1 MVDSGALFTQGF
13 YRKLVSDRADRHY
26 LWVGRFSG
34 FLITMVGVLYAL
46 FLIERVLYSFL
57 LTETMAT
64 YMGISFLG
72 GIVWRRANRY
82 GALASL
88 VTAMAANFL
97 LYHLRHE
104 RLDHWDPWV
113 FLASLAAGI
122 VALVGV
128 SLLTAPESA
137 ESRASFYDRLE
148 SSTDPGAPSSPK
160 GVAEA
165 GQQSLLVNLL
175 HLRRGAAGVGFF
187 RAYREDLTGFA
198 VGWLIAAGLV
208 LGTALLLGS

>member
-1 MVDSGALFTQGF
+1 
-13 YRKLVSDRADRHY
+13 
-26 LWVGRFSG
+26 
-34 FLITMVGVLYAL
+34 
-46 FLIERVLYSFL
+46 
-57 LTETMAT
+57 MAT

-88 VTAMAANFL
+88 VTALGANFL
-97 LYHLRHE
+97 LYYLRNE

-113 FLASLAAGI
+113 FLGSLAAG
-122 VALVGV
+122 VLALVVV
-128 SLLTAPESA
+128 SLLTAPEST

-148 SSTDPGAPSSPK
+148 TPTDADAPSSPK

-165 GQQSLLVNLL
+165 GLQSLLVNLL
-175 HLRRGAAGVGFF
+175 HPRRGAAGVGFF
-187 RAYREDLTGFA
+187 QAYREDLKGFA

-208 LGTALLLGS
+208 LGTALLLHS

>member
-1 MVDSGALFTQGF
+1 MT
-13 YRKLVSDRADRHY
+13 DRGDRHY

-34 FLITMVGVLYAL
+34 FLITMIGVVYAL

-57 LTETMAT
+57 LTETLAT

-82 GALASL
+82 GAIASL

-97 LYHLRHE
+97 IYHLRQE

-113 FLASLAAGI
+113 FLGSLAAG
-122 VALVGV
+122 VMRPRGGQPPHRPRAGGRAGRR
-128 SLLTAPESA
+128 STRGSRPPPTPERPPTPR
-137 ESRASFYDRLE
+137 EI
-148 SSTDPGAPSSPK
+148 
-160 GVAEA
+160 AEA

-175 HLRRGAAGVGFF
+175 HPRRGAAGVGFF
-187 RAYREDLTGFA
+187 RAYREDLRGFA
-198 VGWLIAAGLV
+198 VGWAVAAGLV
-208 LGTALLLGS
+208 LGTWLLLR